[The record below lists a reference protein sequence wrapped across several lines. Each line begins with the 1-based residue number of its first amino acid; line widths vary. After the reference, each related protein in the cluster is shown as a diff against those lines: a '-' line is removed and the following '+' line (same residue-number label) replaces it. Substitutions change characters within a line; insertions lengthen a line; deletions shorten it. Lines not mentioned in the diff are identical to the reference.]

1 MYPHRAA
8 LMAFLLCLMPTFGW
22 SWTVPSTGITKCYNN
37 SEEIPCPA
45 KGEAFYGQNGTYPGT
60 AHTFVT
66 NADTATDQVTGLVW
80 QRTPDDQKR
89 NWTDAAAYCEALDL
103 GGQTDWRLPHQRE
116 LVTLVDHA
124 AVKPAWSADLDGTS
138 GHYWSDTPY
147 VGYADPYWYVNFA
160 YGVSEF
166 NTGVEGRYVR
176 CVRGQA
182 LADSVFVDNGTT
194 VRDTTTGLDWE
205 KAASTAGMS
214 WQDVLAYCQSRS
226 TGGHTDWRTPN
237 VMELRTLV
245 DYARVSPAIDET
257 LFPDSQQA
265 FWTGS
270 TTAGNPD
277 LAWLVDGDTG
287 ISANN
292 DKIPTLAGVRC
303 VRDAA
308 APSFVVAPLLGLLLQ

>member
-1 MYPHRAA
+1 MCPHRVVP
-8 LMAFLLCLMPTFGW
+8 LAFLLVLLPTFGF

-37 SEEIPCPA
+37 SVEISCPA

-66 NADTATDQVTGLVW
+66 DADTATDQITGLVW
-80 QRTPDDQKR
+80 QRTADGQLR
-89 NWTDAAAYCEALDL
+89 NWTDAAAYCDVLTL

-124 AVKPAWSADLDGTS
+124 AVKPAWSTDLSGTS

-147 VGYADPYWYVNFA
+147 VGYAGPYWYVNFA
-160 YGVSEF
+160 YGVSEY
-166 NTGVEGRYVR
+166 NAATEGRYVR

-182 LADSVFVDNGTT
+182 LAGSVFVDKGTT

-205 KAASTAGMS
+205 KAASAASMS
-214 WQDVLAYCQSRS
+214 WQDALAYCQSRT
-226 TGGHTDWRTPN
+226 TGGHADWRTPN
-237 VMELRTLV
+237 VMELRSLV
-245 DYARVSPAIDET
+245 DYARISPAVNPT

-270 TTAGNPD
+270 TTADLAD
-277 LAWLVDGDTG
+277 LAWRVDLAAGT
-287 ISANN
+287 SANEMKTN
-292 DKIPTLAGVRC
+292 TGAFVRC

-308 APSFVVAPLLGLLLQ
+308 APPFVVAPLLGLLFQ